1 MLLRKKKPVH
11 REGPFESQGG
21 FNPWLL
27 LHHSIRYA
35 NPQAT
40 GQVGF
45 VTNQHIHANR
55 AFAPNGE
62 LGDLFLENTKYTPQS
77 AEWAASVQEYFSS
90 YLAPV
95 LALSGSES
103 VDSSA
108 NVPLPEPTSLDMSLG
123 EVLRHRHSVRRFSGD
138 ALEAADLAA
147 ILHAGAGVT
156 HKAEGR
162 AIDGGAPYTLLQ
174 RSVPSAGGLYPVD
187 CYCLALRVHSLAS
200 AVYKYQPHYHSLSR
214 IHPEPLPASFLSGIS
229 GADRLGLDI
238 RKVAAILVL
247 VGHPHKVVRKYGA
260 RGVRYLLIETGMIAM
275 AANLAAVSLGY
286 GTLDYQ
292 AFFDD
297 RLREALA
304 LSGHPQHVLHLL
316 FLGWPAEAGMEAV
329 HA

>member
-1 MLLRKKKPVH
+1 MRLKRKKPVH
-11 REGPFESQGG
+11 REGPLEKQGG

-45 VTNQHIHANR
+45 VTNQHTHANR
-55 AFAPNGE
+55 VFDPRDA
-62 LGDLFLENTKYTPQS
+62 LGDLFLENTKYNSQC

-103 VDSSA
+103 MDSSA
-108 NVPLPEPTSLDMSLG
+108 SLPLPEPTPLDMSLG

-138 ALEAADLAA
+138 SLHLEDLAA
-147 ILHAGAGVT
+147 ILHAGSGIT
-156 HKAEGR
+156 HKVEGR
-162 AIDGGAPYTLLQ
+162 AIDGGSPYTLLL

-187 CYCLALRVHSLAS
+187 CYCLALRVRSLPTS
-200 AVYKYQPHYHSLSR
+200 AYKYQPHYHSLGQV
-214 IHPEPLPASFLSGIS
+214 HPEPTLASLLSGLA
-229 GADRLGLDI
+229 GADRLGIDI
-238 RKVAAILVL
+238 RKVAAILAF
-247 VGHPHKVVRKYGA
+247 VGHPQKVVRKYGA
-260 RGVRYLLIETGMIAM
+260 RGVRYLLIEAGMMAM
-275 AANLAAVSLGY
+275 AANLAAVALGY

-292 AFFDD
+292 SFFDD
-297 RLREALA
+297 RLHEALSIA
-304 LSGHPQHVLHLL
+304 GRPQQVLHLL